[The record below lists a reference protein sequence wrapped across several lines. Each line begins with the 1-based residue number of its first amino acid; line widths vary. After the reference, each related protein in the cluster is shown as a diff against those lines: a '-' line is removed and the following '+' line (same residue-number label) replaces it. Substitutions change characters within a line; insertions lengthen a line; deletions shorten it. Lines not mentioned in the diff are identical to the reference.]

1 MTTNDEQ
8 EMIPKKMVID
18 CFKKLSSH
26 YVQRFRTEN
35 ICDDR
40 MMYGPQ
46 ETFFIAI
53 FIHVYTMTTPL
64 CVRVILCCM

>member
-8 EMIPKKMVID
+8 EMIPKKMVIN

-26 YVQRFRTEN
+26 YVERFRTQN

-40 MMYGPQ
+40 MTDGPQ

-53 FIHVYTMTTPL
+53 FINVYIVSTPL
-64 CVRVILCCM
+64 CV